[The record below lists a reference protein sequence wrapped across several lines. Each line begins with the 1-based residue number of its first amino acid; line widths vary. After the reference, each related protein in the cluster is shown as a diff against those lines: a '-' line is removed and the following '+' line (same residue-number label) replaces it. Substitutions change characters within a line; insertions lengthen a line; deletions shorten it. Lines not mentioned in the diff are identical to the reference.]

1 MENNKTLY
9 NLVVECVIFDKDGDL
24 CDDAYVGVSYYA
36 NSKEE
41 AIAEAQKVGQ
51 AMSRS
56 AQWSGR
62 DLFYRVMDRR

>member
-9 NLVVECVIFDKDGDL
+9 NLAVECVMFDKDGDL

-41 AIAEAQKVGQ
+41 ALAEAQKVGQ
-51 AMSRS
+51 AMCRS
-56 AQWSGR
+56 AELIGQ
-62 DLFYRVMDRR
+62 DLFYRVVVRR